1 MKYGLVDFLTLIG
14 ALGFFIYGMKVMS
27 DGIQK
32 VAGSRMRK
40 ILEAMTSNRW
50 MGVFTGFII
59 TSLIQSSSATT
70 VMVVS
75 FVNAGL
81 LSLTESLGVIMGA
94 NMGTTLTAW
103 LISIVGF
110 KVKIST
116 MALPIIGIG
125 FPMMFSKNKNL
136 RFWAEVLIGFALLFM
151 GLDALKDSVPD
162 LKSNPEVLNFLQ
174 QYTNRG
180 MLSVLLFI
188 SVGTIITI
196 IVQSSSAAM
205 ALTLVMC
212 NEGWIPFSAA
222 AAMILGENI
231 GTTITAN
238 IAALVGNI
246 HAKRAARGHLIFNLI
261 GVVWMIF
268 ALPIFTNQIDRYF
281 ESNPEL
287 AGVSEVRITWANG
300 APAENW
306 SDGLSDFQITPVAD
320 EPAVHISLKSSE
332 DHGQENVDTVIASQ
346 LAANGIANS
355 AYELDVLG
363 SHPSTSPHAIPL
375 ALSLF
380 HSLFNFINVLLLIWF
395 VPQIVKIVTRL
406 VPTRAGD
413 DEVFHL
419 EYIGGGLM
427 ATPELSL
434 MEARKEVNKLGQIV
448 QKQYQ
453 VLPKLLQPSDDKKF
467 NRNLERVSVFEDISD
482 RMEYEIA
489 QYLTKTSEG
498 ELSSEGSANVRT
510 MLSIISDLE
519 IIGDLCYQIGQNL
532 ERRRA
537 SKAYFTPELRS
548 NSELMI
554 TKVNKALEI
563 MMRNLRADKKNVN
576 LEEARNIEDEINSL
590 RDAIRS
596 EHLQNVESGVYKIQS
611 GMYYLD
617 LIQSLEKIADLVYN
631 ISLALVKPL

>member
-1 MKYGLVDFLTLIG
+1 MKYGLMDILTLVG
-14 ALGFFIYGMKVMS
+14 ALGFFVYGMKVMS

-94 NMGTTLTAW
+94 NIGTTLTAW

-110 KVKIST
+110 KVKISA
-116 MALPIIGIG
+116 MALPIIAIG
-125 FPMMFSKNKNL
+125 FPMMFSRTKTI

-151 GLDALKDSVPD
+151 GLEALKDSVPD
-162 LKSNPEVLNFLQ
+162 LGANPEVLNFLQ
-174 QYTNRG
+174 QYTDRG
-180 MLSVLLFI
+180 LMSILLFI

-261 GVVWMIF
+261 GVTWMIF
-268 ALPIFTNQIDRYF
+268 TLPFLTRQIDRYF
-281 ESNPEL
+281 QNNPSL
-287 AGVSEVRITWANG
+287 AGVQSVELTWANPDH
-300 APAENW
+300 AQRIIEPL
-306 SDGLSDFQITPVAD
+306 DGLALQPGTSGHQIMLSWTDSDHGSAESLI
-320 EPAVHISLKSSE
+320 PAVE
-332 DHGQENVDTVIASQ
+332 AQ
-346 LAANGIANS
+346 LAAKGIEPSEYRLREAGN
-355 AYELDVLG
+355 
-363 SHPSTSPHAIPL
+363 HPMSSPHAIPL
-375 ALSLF
+375 ALSIF
-380 HSLFNFINVLLLIWF
+380 HSLFNFINVLVLIWF
-395 VPQIVKIVTRL
+395 VPQIVKLVTKL
-406 VPTRAGD
+406 VPTRMDD

-453 VLPKLLQPSDDKKF
+453 LLPKLLYPSDDKKF
-467 NRNLERVSVFEDISD
+467 TRNLERVSVFEDITD

-489 QYLTKTSEG
+489 QYLTKTSDG
-498 ELSSEGSANVRT
+498 ELSTEGSADVRT

-554 TKVNKALEI
+554 TKVNKSLEI
-563 MMRNLRADKKNVN
+563 MMRNLRADAKHVN

-590 RDAIRS
+590 RDTIRS
-596 EHLQNVESGVYKIQS
+596 EHLQNVESGVYKVQS

-631 ISLALVKPL
+631 ISLALVKPI

>member
-1 MKYGLVDFLTLIG
+1 MKYGLMDMLTLVG

-32 VAGSRMRK
+32 VAGARMRK

-94 NMGTTLTAW
+94 NIGTTLTAW

-110 KVKIST
+110 KVKISS
-116 MALPIIGIG
+116 MALPIIAIG
-125 FPMMFSKNKNL
+125 FPMMFSRKKTF
-136 RFWAEVLIGFALLFM
+136 RFWAEALIGFALLFM
-151 GLDALKDSVPD
+151 GLEALKDSVPD
-162 LKSNPEVLNFLQ
+162 LSANPEVLNFLQ
-174 QYTNRG
+174 KYTNHG
-180 MLSVLLFI
+180 LMSILLFI

-261 GVVWMIF
+261 GVTWMIF
-268 ALPIFTNQIDRYF
+268 SLPFLTRQIDRYF
-281 ESNPEL
+281 QSNPSL
-287 AGVSEVRITWANG
+287 AGVQSVELSWTDPANADRSIDAFKGVSVGREGPNGGLVFRADGNDEAATDDLVRAVETQLTAQSIES
-300 APAENW
+300 AEYRLTTSGN
-306 SDGLSDFQITPVAD
+306 
-320 EPAVHISLKSSE
+320 
-332 DHGQENVDTVIASQ
+332 
-346 LAANGIANS
+346 
-355 AYELDVLG
+355 
-363 SHPSTSPHAIPL
+363 HPMSSPHAIPL
-375 ALSLF
+375 ALSIF
-380 HSLFNFINVLLLIWF
+380 HSLFNFINVLMLIWF
-395 VPQIVKIVTRL
+395 VPQIVKLVTRL
-406 VPTRAGD
+406 VPTRMDD

-453 VLPKLLQPSDDKKF
+453 LLPKLLYPSDDKKF
-467 NRNLERVSVFEDISD
+467 TRNLERVSVFEDITD

-489 QYLTKTSEG
+489 QYLTKTSDG
-498 ELSSEGSANVRT
+498 ELSTEGSADVRT

-537 SKAYFTPELRS
+537 SKAYFTPDLRS

-563 MMRNLRADKKNVN
+563 MMRNLRVDAKQVN

-590 RDAIRS
+590 RDSIRS
-596 EHLQNVESGVYKIQS
+596 EHLQNVESGVYKVQS

-631 ISLALVKPL
+631 VSLALVKPI